1 LKKKFLN
8 YSLGLI
14 KKYNPQYNEIKIDEI
29 RYGLEGFYLTITKM
43 IIIVILSLILNIFT
57 EMLLLLFMFNI
68 FRTTA
73 FGMHASKSWICLL
86 ASALS
91 FVGLPFLI
99 KIIIIPTEIKI
110 ILSILLIII
119 FYLYAPADTK
129 KRPLVRKERRDKY
142 KFITVINAIIISVLA
157 LIIDNHI
164 ITNSMIFG
172 MIIEAILISPITY
185 KIFNHS
191 YNNYETYVF
200 SNDGLNVSS

>member
-1 LKKKFLN
+1 MNKVKDLN
-8 YSLGLI
+8 
-14 KKYNPQYNEIKIDEI
+14 KYDDVKLAEIK
-29 RYGLEGFYLTITKM
+29 YGLEAFYLTITKL
-43 IIIVILSLILNIFT
+43 IIIFIVAAIVGIFK
-57 EMLLLLFMFNI
+57 EMLLTLLFYNMLRVF
-68 FRTTA
+68 A